1 MSVNLSSIETHPI
14 AFILKGDICYSTSLD
29 NLVTIKDGYL
39 VVVDGKV
46 VDVYNYIPSEY
57 KDYKLYD
64 YTNKLIIPGLVDLHI
79 HAPQY
84 SFRGMGMDF
93 ELMDWLNI
101 QTFPEET
108 KYSDLEYAKLAYTI
122 FVDAMKNSATTHAC
136 VFATI
141 HKEATL
147 ELMNLLENSGLV
159 TYVGKVNMDKNA
171 PKELCEKNATE
182 AYQKTL
188 EWVEGASSNFERTKP
203 ILTPRFIPTCS
214 KDLLNHISAIQEKYD
229 LPVQSHLS
237 ENPGEIDY
245 VKMMHPNINY
255 YGQAYDMYGLFG
267 VNKNSKK
274 FKTIMAHCVYS
285 NGDEVKH
292 LKQNEVFVAHCPSS
306 NNNLSSGIAPI
317 RTFLEEGV
325 LVGLGSDVAGGHS
338 ESILRTI
345 CDAVQVSKLYWR
357 IFDKT
362 KKALSF
368 KEAFFLGTKGGG
380 KFFGKVGSFEK
391 GYDFSCVVLDDS
403 SLKHPFELTLLQR
416 LELASYSALD
426 LYGICAKFVSKN
438 KIL

>member
-1 MSVNLSSIETHPI
+1 MSVNKLCSNTHPI
-14 AFILKGDICYSTSLD
+14 AFVLKGDICYSTSLD
-29 NLVTIKDGYL
+29 IIETIKDGYL
-39 VVVDGKV
+39 VVFDGKV
-46 VDVYNYIPSEY
+46 VGVYDYLPNEY
-57 KDYKLYD
+57 KEYKLYD

-84 SFRGMGMDF
+84 SFRGMGMDL
-93 ELMDWLNI
+93 ELMEWLNI
-101 QTFPEET
+101 QTFPEEV
-108 KYSDLEYAKLAYTI
+108 KYSNLEYATDAYSI
-122 FVDAMKNSATTHAC
+122 FVDAMKKSATTHAC
-136 VFATI
+136 VYATI

-147 ELMNLLENSGLV
+147 KLMSLLEESGLI
-159 TYVGKVNMDKNA
+159 TFVGKVNMDKDA
-171 PKELCEKNATE
+171 PIDLCEENALS
-182 AYQKTL
+182 AYNKTL
-188 EWVEGASSNFERTKP
+188 EWLEESLNRFERTKP

-214 KDLLNHISAIQEKYD
+214 KELLTYLSNIQEKYK
-229 LPVQSHLS
+229 LPIQSHLS
-237 ENPGEIDY
+237 ENPGEVDY
-245 VKMMHPNINY
+245 VMKVYPNIKY
-255 YGQAYDMYGLFG
+255 YAQAYDQYGLFG
-267 VNKNSKK
+267 VNKSNKYK
-274 FKTIMAHCVYS
+274 AIMAHCVYS
-285 NGDEVKH
+285 NSDEVKH
-292 LKQNEVFVAHCPSS
+292 LKENEVFVAHCPSS

-317 RTFLEEGV
+317 RTFLDNGV

-345 CDAVQVSKLYWR
+345 CEAVQVSKLYWR

-362 KKALSF
+362 KKSLSF

-380 KFFGKVGSFEK
+380 KFFGNVGSFEK